1 MNKMDEN
8 KFKEF
13 LHDHIL
19 QTVCEEKLTIEAVSQ
34 KLKIEPRTFNYMK
47 SGETMFNSAT
57 LLLYLGVFCDE
68 EDKLHKFLEKVKEII
83 DEISKSD
90 DE

>member
-1 MNKMDEN
+1 MN

-19 QTVCEEKLTIEAVSQ
+19 QTVCEENLTIEAVSQ
-34 KLKIEPRTFNYMK
+34 KLKIEPRTFNYRK

-57 LLLYLGVFCDE
+57 LLLYLGWITSNNNLIC
-68 EDKLHKFLEKVKEII
+68 FL
-83 DEISKSD
+83 
-90 DE
+90 

>member
-19 QTVCEEKLTIEAVSQ
+19 QTVCEENLTIEAVSQ
-34 KLKIEPRTFNYMK
+34 KLKIEPTTFNYMK

>member
-1 MNKMDEN
+1 MNKSDEN

-19 QTVCEEKLTIEAVSQ
+19 QTVYDRKLTIDAASH

-57 LLLYLGVFCDE
+57 LLLYLGVFCSE
-68 EDKLHKFLEKVKEII
+68 KDKLLEFIEKVLEII
-83 DEISKSD
+83 DDISKSD